1 MSVFGKFLIACCLVV
16 TAFAVGC
23 GDSRPDPRANPDF
36 NEAAM
41 EDPMSVKMDTP

>member
-1 MSVFGKFLIACCLVV
+1 MTQFGKLLILCGLLAIP
-16 TAFAVGC
+16 FAVGC

-41 EDPMSVKMDTP
+41 EDPMSVKLDTP